1 MQASHHLPDQT
12 KDSFISHPLS
22 QTLEPPL
29 MMDRLE
35 KATNSSFD
43 DVVHTV
49 LLEGPSQYSQAL
61 VWTPLETEKP

>member
-1 MQASHHLPDQT
+1 
-12 KDSFISHPLS
+12 
-22 QTLEPPL
+22 
-29 MMDRLE
+29 MMDRVE

-61 VWTPLETEKP
+61 VWIPLEREAIATLLE